1 MRIEVDGWRVGIRF
15 SASHFIPGHGKCSRL
30 HGHDY
35 GVRVA
40 LDGEM
45 GEGGMLYDFVELKK
59 VLRAIV
65 EEMDHRLLLPS
76 RGETCGIRREDG
88 EIRVE
93 HGGKSYVFPVD
104 DVCFIDADAT
114 TAEGIAHHIARKVK
128 ERVPLPP
135 NVRRL
140 VICVEEGP
148 GQGACVEVDL

>member
-35 GVRVA
+35 GVRVV
-40 LDGEM
+40 LEGDV
-45 GEGGMLYDFVELKK
+45 GEGGMLYDFVDLKG

-76 RGETCGIRREDG
+76 RGETCGIHRENG
-88 EIRVE
+88 MVRVE
-93 HGGKSYVFPVD
+93 HGGKRYILPAED
-104 DVCFIDADAT
+104 ICFIDADAT

-128 ERVPLPP
+128 ERLSFPS
-135 NVRRL
+135 NVHRM
-140 VICVEEGP
+140 VICVDEGP